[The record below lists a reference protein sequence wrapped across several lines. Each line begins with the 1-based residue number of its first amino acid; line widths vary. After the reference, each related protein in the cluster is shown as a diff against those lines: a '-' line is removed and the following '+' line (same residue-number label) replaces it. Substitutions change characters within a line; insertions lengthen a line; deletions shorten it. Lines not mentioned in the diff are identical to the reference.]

1 MLARILSLFLLILV
15 AVCAFSAYR
24 LLEAS
29 LAAEVYRMRLGE
41 LSGDYERLR
50 GRYNEAVR
58 RTAVTELL
66 VEEGRLT
73 VVIRTREGELHSL
86 PTSLNPSKEIYVDY
100 VVHEGRLWIRRL
112 FDEDTPPGEGML
124 VDPRFGSVVWEA
136 SADHYGKA
144 TYRSL
149 DEGRWVVDVTGDGS
163 LGLSRREPYDPVR
176 IEPPPPVRRYPP
188 LAAAVEDVLGG
199 LQPMEVLEL
208 LAGPRAAGTWRPE
221 SAPEAAAGGGLLP
234 YSRSN

>member
-1 MLARILSLFLLILV
+1 MLARILSFFLLVLV

-41 LSGDYERLR
+41 LSADHERLR

-58 RTAVTELL
+58 RTAVTELI

-73 VVIRTREGELHSL
+73 VVIRTSDGELRSL

-112 FDEDTPPGEGML
+112 FDEDTAPGQGML
-124 VDPRFGSVVWEA
+124 VDPSLGSVSWEA

-163 LGLSRREPYDPVR
+163 LGLSRRQPYDRVR
-176 IEPPPPVRRYPP
+176 IESPPPVRRYPP
-188 LAAAVEDVLGG
+188 LAVDVEDVLGS
-199 LQPMEVLEL
+199 LQPMEVLQL
-208 LAGPRAAGTWRPE
+208 LVGRGAAGTWRAE
-221 SAPEAAAGGGLLP
+221 SVREAAVGGGLLSS
-234 YSRSN
+234 SRSD